1 MHKTEIK
8 DFYNIYHD
16 DKSSKVSI
24 KIKSDIND
32 KSRENNLLDILKV
45 KNGDKI
51 LDVGCGKGGF
61 LAEAERR
68 GLACYGIDIS
78 EKALSVAK
86 QMTDAYY
93 ICADVD
99 GGGDFISG

>member
-45 KNGDKI
+45 RMEIK
-51 LDVGCGKGGF
+51 F
-61 LAEAERR
+61 
-68 GLACYGIDIS
+68 
-78 EKALSVAK
+78 
-86 QMTDAYY
+86 
-93 ICADVD
+93 
-99 GGGDFISG
+99 